1 MTERKVVKLGELYE
15 VHNGLSKGRE
25 FFGSGYPFLSFST
38 VFNHFFIPDELT
50 DLVQSTE
57 IEQNNYSIRRG
68 DIFITR
74 TSETSDELGMSC
86 VALKDYPTATY
97 NGFTKRMRP
106 ITDLV
111 LPEFIGYYMRT
122 PEFRGEFLAFSTMTT
137 RASLKNEDLLSISI
151 ALPSLEQQKR
161 IANILIAYDNLID
174 NNQKQIKLLE
184 EAAQRLYKEW
194 FVDLRFPGYET
205 TPIVDG
211 VPEGW
216 AFKELESQITL
227 YSGFAFKSADFCD
240 DGQYRIITIK
250 NVKDGQFIPDDT
262 NKMKEIP
269 SQMPNH
275 CKLNDGD
282 ILLSLTGNVGRVC
295 LVFGEGFLLNQR
307 VAKLQSNHPGF
318 TYCLFRSKDMFDTM
332 SNLANGAAQQNLSPV
347 RTGKT
352 KVLFPSVEIQQS
364 FETIVFPM
372 LKHIVSLNKE
382 ISTAVIARDLLLQ
395 KLMNREIEV

>member
-1 MTERKVVKLGELYE
+1 MKWETVKLSECCSSIADGDHQPPPKADAGVPFVTISNINASNRFDFSDTMFVPWEYYEQLDSKRKAQTGDVLYSVVGSFGIPVLIKE
-15 VHNGLSKGRE
+15 DTPFVFQRHIAILRPNEKLLPAFLYYTMRSKGFYAKADAAAIGAAQRTISLNALRNIE
-25 FFGSGYPFLSFST
+25 ISLPPIYEQEAIVQKLS
-38 VFNHFFIPDELT
+38 VYD
-50 DLVQSTE
+50 DL
-57 IEQNNYSIRRG
+57 IE
-68 DIFITR
+68 
-74 TSETSDELGMSC
+74 
-86 VALKDYPTATY
+86 
-97 NGFTKRMRP
+97 
-106 ITDLV
+106 
-111 LPEFIGYYMRT
+111 
-122 PEFRGEFLAFSTMTT
+122 
-137 RASLKNEDLLSISI
+137 
-151 ALPSLEQQKR
+151 
-161 IANILIAYDNLID
+161 

-382 ISTAVIARDLLLQ
+382 ISTAVKARDCLLP
-395 KLMNREIEV
+395 KLMSGEIEE

>member
-1 MTERKVVKLGELYE
+1 MSFLDYVELNPKIDMTKGKNYPFVEMASVSSYFRSPEKVEKKPFDTGVRFQDGDTVIARITPCLQ
-15 VHNGLSKGRE
+15 NGKRFYCQKVGTG
-25 FFGSGYPFLSFST
+25 FGSTEFLVFRPKNSFVDSKFLYYYMQT
-38 VFNHFFIPDELT
+38 NFIKQSMINSMTGATGRQRVNNDVFN
-50 DLVQSTE
+50 DLNVTFPE
-57 IEQNNYSIRRG
+57 IEEQKKIGEILSSY
-68 DIFITR
+68 D
-74 TSETSDELGMSC
+74 
-86 VALKDYPTATY
+86 
-97 NGFTKRMRP
+97 
-106 ITDLV
+106 DLI
-111 LPEFIGYYMRT
+111 E
-122 PEFRGEFLAFSTMTT
+122 
-137 RASLKNEDLLSISI
+137 
-151 ALPSLEQQKR
+151 
-161 IANILIAYDNLID
+161 

-205 TPIVDG
+205 TTIIDG

-216 AFKELESQITL
+216 AFKEIESQITL

-307 VAKLQSNHPGF
+307 VAKLQSDHPGF
-318 TYCLFRSKDMFDTM
+318 AYCLFRSKDMFDTM

-382 ISTAVIARDLLLQ
+382 ISTAVIARDSLLP
-395 KLMNREIEV
+395 KLMNGEIKV